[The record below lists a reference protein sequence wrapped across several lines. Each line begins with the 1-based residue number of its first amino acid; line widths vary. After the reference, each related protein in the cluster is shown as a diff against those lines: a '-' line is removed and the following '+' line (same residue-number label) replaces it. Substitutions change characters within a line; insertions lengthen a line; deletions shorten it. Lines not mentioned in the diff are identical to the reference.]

1 MDNVPIVSRFSMVS
15 SISTQG
21 IGNMTELMSS
31 GIELMFAGMTI
42 VFLFL
47 IMLVGAIHFMSF
59 LVQRFFPEEPIN
71 AIHVTTGGVDKNVI
85 AAITASVHQY
95 RNKHK

>member
-1 MDNVPIVSRFSMVS
+1 
-15 SISTQG
+15 
-21 IGNMTELMSS
+21 MTGLMSN

-47 IMLVGAIHFMSF
+47 IMLVGAINLMSF
-59 LVQRFFPEEPIN
+59 LVQRFFPELPTTAVHI
-71 AIHVTTGGVDKNVI
+71 TTGGVDKSVI
-85 AAITASVHQY
+85 AAITAAVHQY

>member
-1 MDNVPIVSRFSMVS
+1 
-15 SISTQG
+15 
-21 IGNMTELMSS
+21 MTELMSS

-47 IMLVGAIHFMSF
+47 IMLVGAINFMSF
-59 LVQRFFPEEPIN
+59 LVQRFFPEQP
-71 AIHVTTGGVDKNVI
+71 ATTVHVTTGGVDKNII

>member
-1 MDNVPIVSRFSMVS
+1 
-15 SISTQG
+15 
-21 IGNMTELMSS
+21 MTELMSS

-47 IMLVGAIHFMSF
+47 TMLVGAINLMSS
-59 LVQRFFPEEPIN
+59 LVQRFFPEQPTML
-71 AIHVTTGGVDKNVI
+71 HVTTGGVDKSVI
-85 AAITASVHQY
+85 AAITAAVHQY

>member
-1 MDNVPIVSRFSMVS
+1 
-15 SISTQG
+15 
-21 IGNMTELMSS
+21 MTELMSN

-47 IMLVGAIHFMSF
+47 TMLVASINLMSF
-59 LVQRFFPEEPIN
+59 LVQRFFPEIPRES
-71 AIHVTTGGVDKNVI
+71 IHVATGGVDKSVI
-85 AAITASVHQY
+85 AAITAAVYQY